1 MSIKISNERIKKAIR
16 VIRVYDK
23 ERADTLDDR
32 LSNIEM
38 RVAKIAPVNM
48 ARTIENAPRDC
59 MQRMV
64 EQLTDQV
71 VGKLEKLAEKKE
83 REEIQWGKQGEAIPE
98 DEEMEEVSFEPRVTF
113 SQEENWKVE
122 REHKKMEMEEQAL
135 ESARHDPTIPPGE
148 NGRRF
153 RALHQ
158 VDRFWLQRGRHQ
170 QCHKWTWKRGINLG
184 MEGFWRDRRQGRRS
198 WRMKGLLKRSR
209 QGNLKKRGWWSG
221 HRKGR
226 CHHRW
231 NNLSRDSNSKW
242 RRKRRE
248 TVFKRLLAD
257 SRRKSWCWSRKDKIW
272 CRNAG
277 SLLKGMIVFQ
287 SLQKTIWKFY
297 QK

>member
-1 MSIKISNERIKKAIR
+1 MTYTPTRRKLEARWGNSAEATTNQKEPGNPEGIFVEYLWNTNGLSIFMLAEEKYNNDYSDWGGVQAGYVAARQNLANVGVMSIKISNERIKKAIR

-48 ARTIENAPRDC
+48 ARIIENAPRDC

-122 REHKKMEMEEQAL
+122 REHKKMEVEEQDF

-158 VDRFWLQRGRHQ
+158 VDRF
-170 QCHKWTWKRGINLG
+170 
-184 MEGFWRDRRQGRRS
+184 
-198 WRMKGLLKRSR
+198 
-209 QGNLKKRGWWSG
+209 
-221 HRKGR
+221 
-226 CHHRW
+226 
-231 NNLSRDSNSKW
+231 
-242 RRKRRE
+242 
-248 TVFKRLLAD
+248 
-257 SRRKSWCWSRKDKIW
+257 
-272 CRNAG
+272 
-277 SLLKGMIVFQ
+277 
-287 SLQKTIWKFY
+287 
-297 QK
+297 